1 MENLVCYPGI
11 VFYAPG
17 LYDLL
22 ILSASAT
29 EKGAVIIDVDDGKSI
44 INVEDGRIS
53 GMPPQYCVLCP

>member
-29 EKGAVIIDVDDGKSI
+29 EKGAVITEIEEYLVCHHSI
-44 INVEDGRIS
+44 VVYAHDFMI
-53 GMPPQYCVLCP
+53 YLFYLL